1 MNFSLKYLSKSGP
14 WARLYDAYFNDL
26 KLINL
31 LSMCNFCSLE
41 TYACSL
47 NVIICYY
54 IVGNTISL
62 DNEF

>member
-1 MNFSLKYLSKSGP
+1 MYFSLKYLSKSGP

-31 LSMCNFCSLE
+31 LSMCNF
-41 TYACSL
+41 SL
-47 NVIICYY
+47 NVIIFYY